1 MNQAIADFIQAK
13 RFAIVGVSRSGKK
26 FGNTIYTE
34 LKQRGYQVVAVHP
47 SAEEINGVTCY
58 PNLAAVSE
66 QVDGVVVC
74 VPPAQAAQVL
84 RDAAAAGI
92 RKVWLQQGSQSPEVL
107 AVANELKLTPVTGKC
122 ILMYATPVT
131 SIHAFHRGFARL
143 FGQL

>member
-13 RFAIVGVSRSGKK
+13 RYAIVGLSRSGKK
-26 FGNTIYTE
+26 FGNIVYTE

-58 PNLAAVSE
+58 PNLSAVSE
-66 QVDGVVVC
+66 QVDGVIVC
-74 VPPAQAAQVL
+74 VPPAQAVQVV

-92 RKVWLQQGSQSPEVL
+92 RKIWLQQGAQSPEVL
-107 AVANELKLTPVTGKC
+107 AVADELKLTPVTGKC
-122 ILMYATPVT
+122 ILMYAGPVT
-131 SIHAFHRGFARL
+131 SFHAFHRGFARL